1 MSAIPLHYTTA
12 YRWTGEAEAGEGL
25 IDGAPLLA
33 VGSPHSTERYSPEH
47 LLVTAAET
55 CLANYVLVIAQMSQL
70 PIKAYRSTAEGELVQ
85 EGEVEYR
92 FARVLIR
99 PELTVEAG
107 KEDQARRILAKAHDL
122 CLIARSLSCPV
133 EMEPTVLT
141 E

>member
-1 MSAIPLHYTTA
+1 MSAIPLHYQTA

-47 LLVTAAET
+47 LLVVAAET

-70 PIKAYRSTAEGELVQ
+70 AVKSYQSTAEGELVQ

-107 KEDQARRILAKAHDL
+107 KEEQARRILEKAHRL
-122 CLIARSLSCPV
+122 CLVARSLSCPV

-141 E
+141 Q